1 MFKQILQNLAN
12 KGSELDQFTRMLDP
26 QKESIEF
33 IEKDGELKINY
44 GVNGKPKTMMSKLS
58 GLNSGDPTKVAA
70 AKLVA
75 ENGQLPELIHVSRND
90 TWYLIPQDTQEKAKR
105 WYQEKYLG
113 AKFEDVHQPIVTPG
127 GFEEEKKSTQ
137 KADDKFKNQLV
148 DGKQEEEYIPKPSSL
163 LDDMGDPQD
172 RQQITLGE
180 SSAKNDYFS
189 EQLNNLMLN
198 LAQYEPDYEPDLP
211 PDLSTRM
218 FSTRVNSKCDSS
230 ANQNQIGEDLQQGYN
245 KVKEIKD
252 MRIKLEES
260 VRQYSNLESNQKI
273 QANNSIPV
281 AKPQVCELAPD
292 ANLLSQARL
301 ISEEPG
307 HEHLYAL
314 PRFSNVEKPQ
324 VSKLVPD
331 ADVLSQ
337 ARLISKEPGHEHL
350 YALPRFSNFENDNDH
365 FEGGDFE
372 NYDAVDFEAE
382 LNGYIDHSPN
392 LI

>member
-1 MFKQILQNLAN
+1 MDANFKIHQLNEAHDIKLMTESKRILNEMMHTENRIYQ
-12 KGSELDQFTRMLDP
+12 
-26 QKESIEF
+26 
-33 IEKDGELKINY
+33 
-44 GVNGKPKTMMSKLS
+44 NGK
-58 GLNSGDPTKVAA
+58 
-70 AKLVA
+70 
-75 ENGQLPELIHVSRND
+75 
-90 TWYLIPQDTQEKAKR
+90 
-105 WYQEKYLG
+105 
-113 AKFEDVHQPIVTPG
+113 
-127 GFEEEKKSTQ
+127 
-137 KADDKFKNQLV
+137 
-148 DGKQEEEYIPKPSSL
+148 
-163 LDDMGDPQD
+163 DMFD
-172 RQQITLGE
+172 QIFQRLT
-180 SSAKNDYFS
+180 
-189 EQLNNLMLN
+189 
-198 LAQYEPDYEPDLP
+198 
-211 PDLSTRM
+211 
-218 FSTRVNSKCDSS
+218 
-230 ANQNQIGEDLQQGYN
+230 
-245 KVKEIKD
+245 
-252 MRIKLEES
+252 
-260 VRQYSNLESNQKI
+260 NLESNQKI